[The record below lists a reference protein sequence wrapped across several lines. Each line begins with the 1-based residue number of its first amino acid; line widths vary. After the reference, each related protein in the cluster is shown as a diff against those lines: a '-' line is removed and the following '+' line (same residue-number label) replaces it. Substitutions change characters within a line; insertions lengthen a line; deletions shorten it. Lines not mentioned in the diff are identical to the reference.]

1 VTKAAFELHESS
13 LVINHACP
21 FVNPSMSD
29 DYIEKLRDGG
39 ITLAMSSVAHNHSF
53 REAVDRIADFYSRF
67 ANDDRLL
74 HVMRVEDI
82 RAAKKEGKIGV
93 GFHFQNSRPVEYDLR
108 LMDVFY
114 RLGVRV
120 IQITYNEKNA
130 VGDGCTE
137 ITDCGLSKFG
147 KEMILKMNT
156 IGMVVDL
163 SHVGYRTAMEAIDV
177 SKDPVIFS
185 HSNAN
190 SVCPSKRNL
199 KDDQI
204 KALAQNRGVIGINA
218 FPAFVKKN
226 GPTLDDLI
234 DHIDY
239 IANLVGIDHIGIGFD
254 FAQESSEEYKAF
266 GYDPEVYPLPPWTYP
281 RDIDDVSKTPNLT
294 SGLLTRG
301 YSESDIRKILGDNFI
316 RVFSEVWEDL

>member
-1 VTKAAFELHESS
+1 MTNTASELHESS

-21 FVNPSMSD
+21 FVNPDMD
-29 DYIEKLRDGG
+29 DSYIEKLREGG

-53 REAVDRIADFYSRF
+53 RGAIDQIIAFYERF
-67 ANDDRLL
+67 ENDGRLL
-74 HVMRVEDI
+74 HVTKTDDLFSAR
-82 RAAKKEGKIGV
+82 KERKIGV
-93 GFHFQNSRPVEYDLR
+93 GFHFQNSRPVEHDLG
-108 LMDVFY
+108 LLDVFY

-120 IQITYNEKNA
+120 IQITYNEKNL

-137 ITDCGLSKFG
+137 NTDCGLSKFG
-147 KEMILKMNT
+147 KEMILRMNT

-163 SHVGYRTAMEAIDV
+163 SHVGYRTSMEAIEV

-185 HSNAN
+185 HSNAD

-204 KALAQNRGVIGINA
+204 KALARNRGVIGINA
-218 FPAFVKKN
+218 FPAFVKESN
-226 GPTLDDLI
+226 PTLDDLL

-239 IANLVGIDHIGIGFD
+239 IANLVGADHIGIGFD
-254 FAQESSEEYKAF
+254 FAQESIEEYKAF
-266 GYDPEVYPLPPWTYP
+266 GYDPEVYPLPPWNYP

-294 SGLLTRG
+294 RGLQVRA
-301 YSESDIRKILGDNFI
+301 YSEGDIKKILGENFLRI
-316 RVFSEVWEDL
+316 YKEIWD